1 MMVGPYVFRRRDV
14 RHAALILRR
23 HPGEACLVALIMGL
37 MVGSPNVLWVVA
49 FAAPLWVI
57 DRHSQRLPDVLTLP
71 FLLTALCWAVT
82 QSDDLVLRLAGTAY
96 LVIGMWL
103 IAWVG
108 QQVLGRMVLGG
119 GDIKLI
125 AVFPLLLG
133 FLEANYVVLL
143 ACVLQGGLMAVLML
157 RASRPVA
164 FGPALLTALVLGLA
178 WA

>member
-1 MMVGPYVFRRRDV
+1 MMVGPYTFRRRDL
-14 RHAALILRR
+14 RHAVLTLRR
-23 HPGEACLVALIMGL
+23 HAGQLCLVALIMGL
-37 MVGSPNVLWVVA
+37 VVGSPSALWVVA

-57 DRHSQRLPDVLTLP
+57 DRHSQRLPDLLTFP
-71 FLLTALCWAVT
+71 FLLGALCWAVT
-82 QSDDLVLRLAGTAY
+82 QSDDLALRLAGSAY

-108 QQVLGRMVLGG
+108 QRALGRMVLGG

-125 AVFPLLLG
+125 AAFPLLLG

-143 ACVLQGGLMAVLML
+143 ACVLQGALMAILML
-157 RASRPVA
+157 RTSRPVA
-164 FGPALLTALVLGLA
+164 FGPALLTALILGLM